1 MRVKFIAL
9 LTVLVVVPAIVFAAP
24 VVVTWEWMLEDPM
37 VTTFR
42 YQIDGEDEANWT
54 VVDSFVTSYTELGLD
69 GDVPHTLYLQQSY
82 DGINFSGSAIAVAE
96 PLLDAEYESFAE
108 EAFDEEPFLA
118 AEALEE
124 VAVVDVAAVVDEAPE
139 AVVDAPEATPAP
151 VVKPAKVKP
160 ESRYYTTI
168 TLGGTFNYQLANKMP
183 DYSMYNG
190 KVGLGL
196 NLNNLVTFNK
206 AMGLGVDID
215 VAYSPYLDLSKKGW
229 GNVFTD
235 IKDLKFSGLFDPFDH
250 ALDASVAVMLNM
262 HSSKVAFDLGV
273 GGFFIWGP
281 ELTNAAGDNMLFG
294 PVAKASLAFR
304 FNKTV
309 SLGVSGKAG
318 IAFSKNNLKPIED
331 LPMFVEGSLFV
342 GFSF

>member
-9 LTVLVVVPAIVFAAP
+9 LTALVVVPAIVFAAP

-42 YQIDGEDEANWT
+42 YQLDGEDEANWT
-54 VVDSFVTSYTELGLD
+54 VVDSFVTSYTEVGLD

-82 DGINFSGSAIAVAE
+82 DGINFSGSAISVAE

-108 EAFDEEPFLA
+108 EVFDEAPE
-118 AEALEE
+118 
-124 VAVVDVAAVVDEAPE
+124 AVVDEAPE
-139 AVVDAPEATPAP
+139 AVVDEAPEAVAEEAP
-151 VVKPAKVKP
+151 ETIPVPVAKPAKVKP

-168 TLGGTFNYQLANKMP
+168 TLGGTFDYQLANKMP
-183 DYSMYNG
+183 TYSMYNVKAG
-190 KVGLGL
+190 VGL

-215 VAYSPYLDLSKKGW
+215 VAYSPYMKSTKGW
-229 GNVFTD
+229 KTALKDELLHGKLTD
-235 IKDLKFSGLFDPFDH
+235 FFDSFDH
-250 ALDASVAVMLNM
+250 ALDASATVMLNM

-281 ELTNAAGDNMLFG
+281 ELVANSAKDTMLFG
-294 PVAKASLAFR
+294 PLAKASLAYR
-304 FNKTV
+304 FNETF

-318 IAFSKNNLKPIED
+318 LAFSANNYKPIEN
-331 LPMFVEGSLFV
+331 LPMFVEGNLFV

>member
-9 LTVLVVVPAIVFAAP
+9 LTALVVVPAIVFAAP

-42 YQIDGEDEANWT
+42 YQLDGEDEANWT
-54 VVDSFVTSYTELGLD
+54 VVDSFVTSYTEVGLD

-82 DGINFSGSAIAVAE
+82 DGINFSGSAISVAE

-108 EAFDEEPFLA
+108 EVFDEAPE
-118 AEALEE
+118 
-124 VAVVDVAAVVDEAPE
+124 AVVDEAPE
-139 AVVDAPEATPAP
+139 AVAEEAPETIP
-151 VVKPAKVKP
+151 VPVAKPAKVKP

-168 TLGGTFNYQLANKMP
+168 TLGGTFDYQLANQMP
-183 DYSMYNG
+183 TYSMYNVKAG
-190 KVGLGL
+190 VGL

-215 VAYSPYLDLSKKGW
+215 VAYSPYMKLTKGW
-229 GNVFTD
+229 TQMFKD
-235 IKDLKFSGLFDPFDH
+235 IKNFEFDDFFKSFDH
-250 ALDASVAVMLNM
+250 ALDVSAAVMLNM

-281 ELTNAAGDNMLFG
+281 DLANVAGDNMLFG
-294 PVAKASLAFR
+294 PLAKASLAYR
-304 FNKTV
+304 FNETV
-309 SLGVSGKAG
+309 SLGVSGKFG
-318 IAFSKNNLKPIED
+318 IAFSANNYKPLED
-331 LPMFVEGSLFV
+331 LPMFVEGNLFV

>member
-9 LTVLVVVPAIVFAAP
+9 LTALVVVPAIVFAAP

-42 YQIDGEDEANWT
+42 YQLDGEDEANWT
-54 VVDSFVTSYTELGLD
+54 VVDSFVTSYTEVGLD

-82 DGINFSGSAIAVAE
+82 DGINFSGSAISVAE

-108 EAFDEEPFLA
+108 EVFDEAPE
-118 AEALEE
+118 
-124 VAVVDVAAVVDEAPE
+124 AVVDEAPE
-139 AVVDAPEATPAP
+139 AVAEEAPETIP
-151 VVKPAKVKP
+151 VPVAKPAKVKP

-168 TLGGTFNYQLANKMP
+168 TLGGTFDYQLANEMAA
-183 DYSMYNG
+183 YSPYNI
-190 KVGLGL
+190 KAGLGL

-215 VAYSPYLDLSKKGW
+215 VAYSPYMKLTKGW
-229 GNVFTD
+229 TQMFKD
-235 IKDLKFSGLFDPFDH
+235 IKNFEFDDFFKSFDH
-250 ALDASVAVMLNM
+250 ALDVSAAVMLNM

-281 ELTNAAGDNMLFG
+281 DLANVAGDNMLFG
-294 PVAKASLAFR
+294 PLAKASLAFR
-304 FNKTV
+304 FNETV
-309 SLGVSGKAG
+309 SLGVSGKFG
-318 IAFSKNNLKPIED
+318 IAFSANNYKPLED
-331 LPMFVEGSLFV
+331 LPMFVEGNLFV

>member
-9 LTVLVVVPAIVFAAP
+9 LTALVVVPAIVFAAP

-42 YQIDGEDEANWT
+42 YQLDGEDEANWT
-54 VVDSFVTSYTELGLD
+54 VVDSFVTSYTEVGLD

-82 DGINFSGSAIAVAE
+82 DGINFSGSAISVAE

-108 EAFDEEPFLA
+108 EVFDEAPE
-118 AEALEE
+118 
-124 VAVVDVAAVVDEAPE
+124 AVVDEAPE
-139 AVVDAPEATPAP
+139 AVVDEAPEAVAEEAP
-151 VVKPAKVKP
+151 ETIPVPVAKPAKVKP

-168 TLGGTFNYQLANKMP
+168 TLGGTFDYQLANQMP
-183 DYSMYNG
+183 TYSMYNVKAG
-190 KVGLGL
+190 VGL

-215 VAYSPYLDLSKKGW
+215 VAYSPYMKLTKGW
-229 GNVFTD
+229 TQMFKD
-235 IKDLKFSGLFDPFDH
+235 IKNFEFDDFFKSFDH
-250 ALDASVAVMLNM
+250 ALDVSAAVMLNM

-281 ELTNAAGDNMLFG
+281 DLANVAGDNMLFG
-294 PVAKASLAFR
+294 PLAKASLAFR
-304 FNKTV
+304 FNETV
-309 SLGVSGKAG
+309 SLGVSGKFG
-318 IAFSKNNLKPIED
+318 IAFSANNYKPLED
-331 LPMFVEGSLFV
+331 LPMFVEGNLFV

>member
-9 LTVLVVVPAIVFAAP
+9 LTALVVVPAIVFAAP

-42 YQIDGEDEANWT
+42 YQLDGEDEANWT
-54 VVDSFVTSYTELGLD
+54 VVDSFVTSYTEVGLD

-82 DGINFSGSAIAVAE
+82 DGINFSGSAISVAE

-108 EAFDEEPFLA
+108 EVFDEAPE
-118 AEALEE
+118 
-124 VAVVDVAAVVDEAPE
+124 AVVDEAPE
-139 AVVDAPEATPAP
+139 AVAEEAPETIP
-151 VVKPAKVKP
+151 VPVAKPAKVKP

-168 TLGGTFNYQLANKMP
+168 TLGGTFDYQLANEMAA
-183 DYSMYNG
+183 YSPYNI
-190 KVGLGL
+190 KAGLGL

-215 VAYSPYLDLSKKGW
+215 VAYSPYMKASEGW
-229 GNVFTD
+229 GTAWEHA
-235 IKDLKFSGLFDPFDH
+235 KKLKFPDLFDTFDH
-250 ALDASVAVMLNM
+250 ALDASLAVMLNM
-262 HSSKVAFDLGV
+262 HSTKVAFDLGV

-281 ELTNAAGDNMLFG
+281 DLANVAGDNMLFG
-294 PVAKASLAFR
+294 PLAKASLAFR
-304 FNKTV
+304 FNETV
-309 SLGVSGKAG
+309 SLGVSGKFG
-318 IAFSKNNLKPIED
+318 IAFSANNYKPLED
-331 LPMFVEGSLFV
+331 LPMFVEGNLFV

>member
-9 LTVLVVVPAIVFAAP
+9 LTALVVVPAIVFAAP

-42 YQIDGEDEANWT
+42 YQLDGEDEANWT
-54 VVDSFVTSYTELGLD
+54 VVDSFVTSYTEVGLD

-82 DGINFSGSAIAVAE
+82 DGINFSGSAISVAE

-108 EAFDEEPFLA
+108 EVFDEAPE
-118 AEALEE
+118 
-124 VAVVDVAAVVDEAPE
+124 AVVDEAPE
-139 AVVDAPEATPAP
+139 AVVDEAPEAVAEEAP
-151 VVKPAKVKP
+151 ETIPVPVAKPAKVKP

-168 TLGGTFNYQLANKMP
+168 TLGGTFDYQLANEMAA
-183 DYSMYNG
+183 YSPYNI
-190 KVGLGL
+190 KAGLGL

-215 VAYSPYLDLSKKGW
+215 VAYSPYMKLTKGW
-229 GNVFTD
+229 TQMFKD
-235 IKDLKFSGLFDPFDH
+235 IKNFEFDDFFKSFDH
-250 ALDASVAVMLNM
+250 ALDVSAAVMLNM

-281 ELTNAAGDNMLFG
+281 DLANVAGDNMLFG
-294 PVAKASLAFR
+294 PLAKASLAFR
-304 FNKTV
+304 FNETV
-309 SLGVSGKAG
+309 SLGVSGKFG
-318 IAFSKNNLKPIED
+318 IAFSANNYKPLED
-331 LPMFVEGSLFV
+331 LPMFVEGNLFV

>member
-9 LTVLVVVPAIVFAAP
+9 LTALVVVPAIVFAAP

-42 YQIDGEDEANWT
+42 YQLDGEDEANWT
-54 VVDSFVTSYTELGLD
+54 VVDSFVTSYTEVGLD

-82 DGINFSGSAIAVAE
+82 DGINFSGSAISVAE

-108 EAFDEEPFLA
+108 EVFDEAPE
-118 AEALEE
+118 
-124 VAVVDVAAVVDEAPE
+124 AVVDEAPE
-139 AVVDAPEATPAP
+139 AVVDEAPEAVAEEAP
-151 VVKPAKVKP
+151 ETIPVPVAKPAKVKP

-168 TLGGTFNYQLANKMP
+168 TLGGTFDYQLANKMP
-183 DYSMYNG
+183 TYSMYNVKAG
-190 KVGLGL
+190 VGL

-215 VAYSPYLDLSKKGW
+215 VAYSPYMTKGW
-229 GNVFTD
+229 TQMFKD
-235 IKDLKFSGLFDPFDH
+235 IKNFEFDDFFKSFDH
-250 ALDASVAVMLNM
+250 ALDVSAAVMLNM

-281 ELTNAAGDNMLFG
+281 DLANVAGDNMLFG
-294 PVAKASLAFR
+294 PLAKASLAFR
-304 FNKTV
+304 FNETV
-309 SLGVSGKAG
+309 SLGVSGKFG
-318 IAFSKNNLKPIED
+318 IAFSANNYKPLED
-331 LPMFVEGSLFV
+331 LPMFVEGNLFV

>member
-9 LTVLVVVPAIVFAAP
+9 LTALVVVPAIVFAAP

-42 YQIDGEDEANWT
+42 YQLDGEDEANWT
-54 VVDSFVTSYTELGLD
+54 VVDSFVTSYTEVGLD

-82 DGINFSGSAIAVAE
+82 DGINFSGSAISVAE

-108 EAFDEEPFLA
+108 EVFDEAPE
-118 AEALEE
+118 
-124 VAVVDVAAVVDEAPE
+124 AVVDEAPE
-139 AVVDAPEATPAP
+139 AVVDEAPEAVAEEAP
-151 VVKPAKVKP
+151 ETIPVPVAKPAKVKP

-168 TLGGTFNYQLANKMP
+168 TLGGTFDYQLANKMP
-183 DYSMYNG
+183 TYSMYNVKAG
-190 KVGLGL
+190 VGL

-215 VAYSPYLDLSKKGW
+215 VAYSPYMKLTKGW
-229 GNVFTD
+229 TQMFKD
-235 IKDLKFSGLFDPFDH
+235 IKNFEFDDFFKSFDH
-250 ALDASVAVMLNM
+250 ALDVSAAVMLNM

-281 ELTNAAGDNMLFG
+281 DLANVAGDNMLFG
-294 PVAKASLAFR
+294 PLAKASLAFR
-304 FNKTV
+304 FNETV
-309 SLGVSGKAG
+309 SLGVSGKFG
-318 IAFSKNNLKPIED
+318 IAFSANNYKPLED
-331 LPMFVEGSLFV
+331 LPMFVEGNLFV

>member
-9 LTVLVVVPAIVFAAP
+9 LTALVVVPAIVFAAP

-42 YQIDGEDEANWT
+42 YQLDGEDEANWT
-54 VVDSFVTSYTELGLD
+54 VVDSFVTSYTEVGLD

-82 DGINFSGSAIAVAE
+82 DGINFSGSAISVAE

-108 EAFDEEPFLA
+108 EVFDEAPE
-118 AEALEE
+118 
-124 VAVVDVAAVVDEAPE
+124 AVVDEAPE
-139 AVVDAPEATPAP
+139 AVAEEAPETIP
-151 VVKPAKVKP
+151 VPVAKPAKVKP

-168 TLGGTFNYQLANKMP
+168 TLGGTFDYQLANEMAA
-183 DYSMYNG
+183 YSPYNI
-190 KVGLGL
+190 KAGLGL

-215 VAYSPYLDLSKKGW
+215 VAYSPYMKLTKGW
-229 GNVFTD
+229 TQMFKD
-235 IKDLKFSGLFDPFDH
+235 IKNFEFDDFFKSFDH
-250 ALDASVAVMLNM
+250 ALDVSAAVMLNM

-281 ELTNAAGDNMLFG
+281 DLANVAGDNMLFG
-294 PVAKASLAFR
+294 PLAKASLAYR
-304 FNKTV
+304 FNETV
-309 SLGVSGKAG
+309 SLGVSGKFG
-318 IAFSKNNLKPIED
+318 IAFSANNYKPLED
-331 LPMFVEGSLFV
+331 LPMFVEGNLFV

>member
-9 LTVLVVVPAIVFAAP
+9 LTALVVVPAIVFAAP

-42 YQIDGEDEANWT
+42 YQLDGEDEANWT
-54 VVDSFVTSYTELGLD
+54 VVDSFVTSYTEVGLD

-82 DGINFSGSAIAVAE
+82 DGINFSGSAISVAE

-108 EAFDEEPFLA
+108 EVFDEAPE
-118 AEALEE
+118 
-124 VAVVDVAAVVDEAPE
+124 AVVDEAPE
-139 AVVDAPEATPAP
+139 AVAEEAPETIP
-151 VVKPAKVKP
+151 VPVAKPAKVKP

-168 TLGGTFNYQLANKMP
+168 TLGGTFDYQLANKMP
-183 DYSMYNG
+183 TYSMYNVKAG
-190 KVGLGL
+190 VGL

-215 VAYSPYLDLSKKGW
+215 VAYSPYMKLTKGW
-229 GNVFTD
+229 TQMFKD
-235 IKDLKFSGLFDPFDH
+235 IKNFEFDDFFKSFDH
-250 ALDASVAVMLNM
+250 ALDVSAAVMLNM

-281 ELTNAAGDNMLFG
+281 DLANVAGDNMLFG
-294 PVAKASLAFR
+294 PLAKASLAFR
-304 FNKTV
+304 FNETV
-309 SLGVSGKAG
+309 SLGVSGKFG
-318 IAFSKNNLKPIED
+318 IAFSANNYKPLED
-331 LPMFVEGSLFV
+331 LPMFVEGNLFV